1 MRGFIQVFSAIAL
14 IFVMGSCT
22 KVIDVNINDKDPQY
36 VIEGHVTLG
45 DSIHHVDITQTLNI
59 SDSSPFPTID
69 NAVVI
74 LTDDLG
80 NSQAMNLVAPGRY
93 ETVNYPISA
102 DRTYTLQVTIDG
114 QLFLSTAA
122 VPQVVPL
129 LNVLTFPFAFGP
141 QTFNAIVPLRLDPGG
156 VANYY
161 EFKLIKHGK
170 PNPIPGFFIQSDQY
184 NDGNLAQEPIF
195 ADGVNSGDTIDV
207 HMLSINREVYD
218 FFYALQQNQQGSTP
232 ANPTSNISGGCLG
245 YFSVQTKSV
254 KQVIIP

>member
-1 MRGFIQVFSAIAL
+1 MKILFSTLIAL
-14 IFVMGSCT
+14 AVISGMGSCT
-22 KVIDVNINDKDPQY
+22 KVIDIKLNDKDPQY

-45 DSIHHVDITQTLNI
+45 DSVHRVDISQTQNI
-59 SDSSPFPTID
+59 DDSSPEPTID
-69 NAVVI
+69 NAVVLLI
-74 LTDDLG
+74 DDLG
-80 NSQAMNLVAPGRY
+80 NSQYMNLVAPGRY

-114 QLFLSTAA
+114 QLFLSTAS
-122 VPQVVPL
+122 VPQAVTL
-129 LNVLTFPFAFGP
+129 LNVLTFPFSFGP

-161 EFKLIKHGK
+161 EFKLRKHGK

-195 ADGVNSGDTIDV
+195 ADGINSGDTIDV
-207 HMLSINREVYD
+207 EMLSINREVYD
-218 FFYALQQNQQGSTP
+218 FFFALQQNQQGSTP
-232 ANPTSNISGGCLG
+232 ANPTSNISGGCIG
-245 YFSVQTKSV
+245 YFSVQTKSQ

>member
-1 MRGFIQVFSAIAL
+1 MRGFIQILSAVAV

-45 DSIHHVDITQTLNI
+45 DSIHRVDITQTQNI
-59 SDSSPFPTID
+59 DDSSPAPTID

-80 NSQAMNLVAPGRY
+80 NSQAMSLVAPGRY

-114 QLFLSTAA
+114 QLFLSTAS
-122 VPQVVPL
+122 VPQAVTL
-129 LNVLTFPFAFGP
+129 LNVITFPFTFGP
-141 QTFNAIVPLRLDPGG
+141 QTINSIVPIRLDPGG

-161 EFKLIKHGK
+161 EFKLVKHGK
-170 PNPIPGFFIQSDQY
+170 PLRGIFIQSDQY

-195 ADGVNSGDTIDV
+195 AEGVNSGDTIDV
-207 HMLSINREVYD
+207 EMLNINREVYD
-218 FFYALQQNQQGSTP
+218 FFYALQQNQQGATP
-232 ANPTSNISGGCLG
+232 ANPTSNIIGGCIG

>member
-1 MRGFIQVFSAIAL
+1 MRGFIQVLSAVAV
-14 IFVMGSCT
+14 IFIMGSCT

-45 DSIHHVDITQTLNI
+45 DSVHRVDITQTQNI
-59 SDSSPFPTID
+59 DDSNPAPTID

-80 NSQAMNLVAPGRY
+80 NSQAMSLVAPGRY

-102 DRTYTLQVTIDG
+102 DRTYTLQVTIGG
-114 QLFLSTAA
+114 QVFTSTAS
-122 VPQVVPL
+122 VPQAVTL
-129 LNVLTFPFAFGP
+129 LNVITFPFTFGP
-141 QTFNAIVPLRLDPGG
+141 QTFNSIVPIRLDPGG

-161 EFKLIKHGK
+161 EFKLVKHGK
-170 PNPIPGFFIQSDQY
+170 PLRGIFIQSDQY

-195 ADGVNSGDTIDV
+195 AEGVNPGDTIDV
-207 HMLSINREVYD
+207 QMLNINREVYD
-218 FFYALQQNQQGSTP
+218 FFFALQQNQQGSTP
-232 ANPTSNISGGCLG
+232 ANPTSNISGGCIG
-245 YFSVQTKSV
+245 YFSVQTRSV

>member
-1 MRGFIQVFSAIAL
+1 MRGFIHGICAAALVFIL
-14 IFVMGSCT
+14 GSCT

-45 DSIHHVDITQTLNI
+45 DSIHRVDITQTQNI
-59 SDSSPFPTID
+59 DDSSPAPTID

-80 NSQAMNLVAPGRY
+80 NSQAMSLVAPGRY
-93 ETVNYPISA
+93 ETFNYPISA

-114 QLFLSTAA
+114 ELFLSTAS
-122 VPQVVPL
+122 VPQAVTL
-129 LNVLTFPFAFGP
+129 LNVITFPFTFGP
-141 QTFNAIVPLRLDPGG
+141 QTFNSIVPIRLDPGG

-161 EFKLIKHGK
+161 EFKLVKHGK
-170 PNPIPGFFIQSDQY
+170 PLPGIFIQSDQF
-184 NDGNLAQEPIF
+184 NDGNLAQEPLF
-195 ADGVNSGDTIDV
+195 ADGVNSGDTINV
-207 HMLSINREVYD
+207 EMLNINREVYE
-218 FFYALQQNQQGSTP
+218 FFYALQQNQQGATP

>member
-1 MRGFIQVFSAIAL
+1 MKILFSTLIAL
-14 IFVMGSCT
+14 ALVSGMVSCT
-22 KVIDVNINDKDPQY
+22 KVIDIKLNDKDPQY

-45 DSIHHVDITQTLNI
+45 DSVHRIEISQTLNI
-59 SDSSPFPTID
+59 SDSSQFPAVN

-114 QLFLSTAA
+114 QLFLSTAS
-122 VPQVVPL
+122 VPQEVTL
-129 LNVLTFPFAFGP
+129 LNVLTFPFSFGP
-141 QTFNAIVPLRLDPGG
+141 QSFNAIVPLRLDPGG

-161 EFKLIKHGK
+161 EFKLLKHGK
-170 PNPIPGFFIQSDQY
+170 PLRGIFIQSDQY

-195 ADGVNSGDTIDV
+195 ADGINSGDTIDV
-207 HMLSINREVYD
+207 EMLSINREVYD
-218 FFYALQQNQQGSTP
+218 FFFTLQQNQQGSTP
-232 ANPTSNISGGCLG
+232 ANPTSNIIGGCIG
-245 YFSVQTKSV
+245 YFSVQTKSQ

>member
-1 MRGFIQVFSAIAL
+1 MRGFIQVFSAVAV
-14 IFVMGSCT
+14 IFILGSCT
-22 KVIDVNINDKDPQY
+22 KVIDVNINDKDALY

-45 DSIHHVDITQTLNI
+45 DSVHRVDITQTQNI
-59 SDSSPFPTID
+59 DDSSPAPTID
-69 NAVVI
+69 NAVVLLI
-74 LTDDLG
+74 DDLG
-80 NSQAMNLVAPGRY
+80 NSQSMSLVAPGRY
-93 ETVNYPISA
+93 ETFNYPISA

-114 QLFLSTAA
+114 QLFLSTAS
-122 VPQVVPL
+122 VPQAVTL
-129 LNVLTFPFAFGP
+129 LNVITFPFSFGP

-161 EFKLIKHGK
+161 EFKLLKHGK
-170 PNPIPGFFIQSDQY
+170 PLPGIFIQSDQF

-207 HMLSINREVYD
+207 EMLNINKEVYD
-218 FFYALQQNQQGSTP
+218 FFFALQQNQQGSTP
-232 ANPTSNISGGCLG
+232 DNPTSNISGGCLG

>member
-1 MRGFIQVFSAIAL
+1 MKVLIQTISTIAL

-22 KVIDVNINDKDPQY
+22 KVIDVKLNDKDPQY

-45 DSIHHVDITQTLNI
+45 DSVHRVEITQTQNI

-69 NAVVI
+69 NAVVLLI
-74 LTDDLG
+74 DDLG
-80 NSQAMNLVAPGRY
+80 NSQAMSLVAPGRY
-93 ETVNYPISA
+93 ETFNYPISA

-114 QLFLSTAA
+114 QLFLSTAS
-122 VPQVVPL
+122 VPQAVAL
-129 LNVLTFPFAFGP
+129 LNVITFPFTFGP
-141 QTFNAIVPLRLDPGG
+141 QTFNSIVPLRLDPGG

-195 ADGVNSGDTIDV
+195 ADGINSGDTIDV
-207 HMLSINREVYD
+207 HMLCINREVYD

-232 ANPTSNISGGCLG
+232 ANPTSNIIGGCLG

>member
-1 MRGFIQVFSAIAL
+1 MKILFSTLTALAL
-14 IFVMGSCT
+14 ISGMGSCT
-22 KVIDVNINDKDPQY
+22 KVIDIKLNDKDPQY

-45 DSIHHVDITQTLNI
+45 DSVHRIEISQTLNI
-59 SDSSPFPTID
+59 SDSSQFPAVN

-74 LTDDLG
+74 LIDDLG

-114 QLFLSTAA
+114 QLFLSTAS
-122 VPQVVPL
+122 VPQAVTL
-129 LNVLTFPFAFGP
+129 LNVLTFPFSFGP
-141 QTFNAIVPLRLDPGG
+141 QSFNAIVPLRLDPGG

-161 EFKLIKHGK
+161 EFKLLKHGK
-170 PNPIPGFFIQSDQY
+170 PLRGIFIQSDQY

-195 ADGVNSGDTIDV
+195 ADGINSGDTIDV
-207 HMLSINREVYD
+207 EMLSINREVYD
-218 FFYALQQNQQGSTP
+218 FFFALQQNQQGSTP
-232 ANPTSNISGGCLG
+232 ANPTSNIIGGCIG

>member
-1 MRGFIQVFSAIAL
+1 MRGFIQVLSAVAV
-14 IFVMGSCT
+14 IFIMGSCT

-45 DSIHHVDITQTLNI
+45 DSIHRVDITQTQNI
-59 SDSSPFPTID
+59 DDSSPAPTID

-74 LTDDLG
+74 LVDDLG
-80 NSQAMNLVAPGRY
+80 NSQAMSLVAPGRY

-114 QLFLSTAA
+114 QLFMSTAS
-122 VPQVVPL
+122 VPQAVTL

-141 QTFNAIVPLRLDPGG
+141 QSFNSIVPIRLDPGG

-161 EFKLIKHGK
+161 EFKLLKHGK
-170 PNPIPGFFIQSDQY
+170 PLPGFFIQSDQY

-207 HMLSINREVYD
+207 HMLNINREVYD
-218 FFYALQQNQQGSTP
+218 FYYALQQNQQGATP

>member
-1 MRGFIQVFSAIAL
+1 MKVLIQAISAIAL

-114 QLFLSTAA
+114 QLFLSTAS
-122 VPQVVPL
+122 VPQAVTL
-129 LNVLTFPFAFGP
+129 LNVITFPFTFGP
-141 QTFNAIVPLRLDPGG
+141 QTFNSIVPIRLDPGG

-161 EFKLIKHGK
+161 EFKLIKQGK
-170 PNPIPGFFIQSDQY
+170 PLQGIFIQSDQY

-207 HMLSINREVYD
+207 EMLSINREVYD
-218 FFYALQQNQQGSTP
+218 YFYTLQQNQQGSTP
-232 ANPTSNISGGCLG
+232 ANPSSNIIGGCLG